1 MNVFKSRRRLS
12 RDNTKLVNVG
22 FTEEQMNKM
31 SMSFKNRSL
40 AMSCL
45 SKWIVEDLIKRNK
58 TLDIE
63 FKDGEYSFKER
74 DFKSSTI
81 NLISKDYTNE
91 NLNKRNVVIDKDT
104 IDVVLN
110 NSSKN
115 SLYRLLPA
123 LTLYAIEKLYKENK
137 VFMQDNT
144 TDINIYIKTNSGES
158 LWTH

>member
-1 MNVFKSRRRLS
+1 
-12 RDNTKLVNVG
+12 
-22 FTEEQMNKM
+22 MNKM

-45 SKWIVEDLIKRNK
+45 SRWIVEDLIKRNK
-58 TLDIE
+58 TLDID
-63 FKDGEYSFKER
+63 FKDGEYSFKEK
-74 DFKSSTI
+74 DFKNSTI
-81 NLISKDYTNE
+81 NLVSKDYTNE

-137 VFMQDNT
+137 VFIQDNNK
-144 TDINIYIKTNSGES
+144 DINIYIKTN
-158 LWTH
+158 

>member
-63 FKDGEYSFKER
+63 FKDGEYSFKEK
-74 DFKSSTI
+74 DFKNSTI
-81 NLISKDYTNE
+81 NLASKDYTNE
-91 NLNKRNVVIDKDT
+91 KLNKRNVVIDKDT

-137 VFMQDNT
+137 VFMQDNNK
-144 TDINIYIKTNSGES
+144 DINIYIKTN
-158 LWTH
+158 

>member
-22 FTEEQMNKM
+22 FTEKQMNKM

-58 TLDIE
+58 SLNIDFKEGEYTFDE
-63 FKDGEYSFKER
+63 KDFKD
-74 DFKSSTI
+74 STI
-81 NLISKDYTNE
+81 NLLSKDYEKE

-137 VFMQDNT
+137 VFMQDNNK
-144 TDINIYIKTNSGES
+144 DINIYIKTN
-158 LWTH
+158 

>member
-1 MNVFKSRRRLS
+1 
-12 RDNTKLVNVG
+12 
-22 FTEEQMNKM
+22 MNKM

-74 DFKSSTI
+74 DFKNSTI

-137 VFMQDNT
+137 VFMQDNNK
-144 TDINIYIKTNSGES
+144 DINIYIKTN
-158 LWTH
+158 

>member
-74 DFKSSTI
+74 DFKNSTI

-137 VFMQDNT
+137 VFMQDNNK
-144 TDINIYIKTNSGES
+144 DINIYIKAN
-158 LWTH
+158 

>member
-63 FKDGEYSFKER
+63 FKDGEYSFKEK
-74 DFKSSTI
+74 DFKNSTI
-81 NLISKDYTNE
+81 NLVSKDYTNE

-137 VFMQDNT
+137 VFMQDNNK
-144 TDINIYIKTNSGES
+144 DINIYIKTN
-158 LWTH
+158 

>member
-58 TLDIE
+58 TLDI
-63 FKDGEYSFKER
+63 
-74 DFKSSTI
+74 DF
-81 NLISKDYTNE
+81 
-91 NLNKRNVVIDKDT
+91 
-104 IDVVLN
+104 
-110 NSSKN
+110 
-115 SLYRLLPA
+115 
-123 LTLYAIEKLYKENK
+123 
-137 VFMQDNT
+137 
-144 TDINIYIKTNSGES
+144 
-158 LWTH
+158 

>member
-74 DFKSSTI
+74 DFKNSTI

-123 LTLYAIEKLYKENK
+123 LTLYALEKLYKENK
-137 VFMQDNT
+137 VFMQDNNK
-144 TDINIYIKTNSGES
+144 DINIYIKTN
-158 LWTH
+158 

>member
-74 DFKSSTI
+74 DFRNSTI

-137 VFMQDNT
+137 VFMQDNNK
-144 TDINIYIKTNSGES
+144 DINIYIKAN
-158 LWTH
+158 

>member
-91 NLNKRNVVIDKDT
+91 NLNKRNVVINKDT

-137 VFMQDNT
+137 VFMQDNNK
-144 TDINIYIKTNSGES
+144 DINIYIKTN
-158 LWTH
+158 

>member
-74 DFKSSTI
+74 DFKNTTI

-137 VFMQDNT
+137 VFMQDNNK
-144 TDINIYIKTNSGES
+144 DINIYIKTN
-158 LWTH
+158 

>member
-58 TLDIE
+58 T
-63 FKDGEYSFKER
+63 YSFKER
-74 DFKSSTI
+74 DFKNSTI

-137 VFMQDNT
+137 VFMQDNNK
-144 TDINIYIKTNSGES
+144 DINIYIKTN
-158 LWTH
+158 

>member
-58 TLDIE
+58 TLDID
-63 FKDGEYSFKER
+63 FIDGEYSFSEKE
-74 DFKSSTI
+74 FKNSTI
-81 NLISKDYTNE
+81 NLVSKDYTNE

-137 VFMQDNT
+137 VFMQDNNK
-144 TDINIYIKTNSGES
+144 DINIYIKTN
-158 LWTH
+158 

>member
-1 MNVFKSRRRLS
+1 MNVFKSKRRLS

-45 SKWIVEDLIKRNK
+45 SRWIVEDLIKRNK
-58 TLDIE
+58 TLDID
-63 FKDGEYSFKER
+63 FKDGEYSFKEK
-74 DFKSSTI
+74 DFKNSTI
-81 NLISKDYTNE
+81 NLVSKDYTNE

-137 VFMQDNT
+137 VFIQDNNK
-144 TDINIYIKTNSGES
+144 DINIYIKTN
-158 LWTH
+158 

>member
-45 SKWIVEDLIKRNK
+45 SKWIVEDLIRRNK

-74 DFKSSTI
+74 DFKNSTI

-137 VFMQDNT
+137 VFMQDNNK
-144 TDINIYIKTNSGES
+144 DINIYIKTN
-158 LWTH
+158 

>member
-74 DFKSSTI
+74 DFKNSTI
-81 NLISKDYTNE
+81 NLISNDYTNE

-137 VFMQDNT
+137 VFMQDNNK
-144 TDINIYIKTNSGES
+144 DINIYIKTN
-158 LWTH
+158 

>member
-63 FKDGEYSFKER
+63 FKDGEYSFKEK
-74 DFKSSTI
+74 DFKNSTI
-81 NLISKDYTNE
+81 NLVS
-91 NLNKRNVVIDKDT
+91 
-104 IDVVLN
+104 
-110 NSSKN
+110 
-115 SLYRLLPA
+115 
-123 LTLYAIEKLYKENK
+123 
-137 VFMQDNT
+137 
-144 TDINIYIKTNSGES
+144 
-158 LWTH
+158 

>member
-58 TLDIE
+58 TLDID

-74 DFKSSTI
+74 DFKNSTI

-137 VFMQDNT
+137 VFMQDNNK
-144 TDINIYIKTNSGES
+144 DINIYIKTN
-158 LWTH
+158 

>member
-74 DFKSSTI
+74 DFKNSTI

-137 VFMQDNT
+137 VFMQDNNK
-144 TDINIYIKTNSGES
+144 DINIYIKTN
-158 LWTH
+158 

>member
-74 DFKSSTI
+74 DFKNSTI

-110 NSSKN
+110 NSSKTH
-115 SLYRLLPA
+115 YIDYFRLL
-123 LTLYAIEKLYKENK
+123 LYMRLKS
-137 VFMQDNT
+137 
-144 TDINIYIKTNSGES
+144 YIKKQRFSCKT
-158 LWTH
+158 TTKI

>member
-58 TLDIE
+58 TLDVE
-63 FKDGEYSFKER
+63 FKDGEYSFKEK
-74 DFKSSTI
+74 DFKNSTI
-81 NLISKDYTNE
+81 NLVSKDYTNE
-91 NLNKRNVVIDKDT
+91 KLNKRNVVIDKDT

-137 VFMQDNT
+137 VFMQDNNK
-144 TDINIYIKTNSGES
+144 DINIYIKTN
-158 LWTH
+158 

>member
-22 FTEEQMNKM
+22 FTEEQMDKM

-63 FKDGEYSFKER
+63 FKDGKYSFKET
-74 DFKSSTI
+74 DFKNSTI
-81 NLISKDYTNE
+81 NLISKDYTKE
-91 NLNKRNVVIDKDT
+91 SLNKRNVVIDKDT

-137 VFMQDNT
+137 VFMQDNNK
-144 TDINIYIKTNSGES
+144 DINIYIKTN
-158 LWTH
+158 

>member
-137 VFMQDNT
+137 VFMQDNNK
-144 TDINIYIKTNSGES
+144 DINIYIKTN
-158 LWTH
+158 

>member
-31 SMSFKNRSL
+31 SMSFKNKSL

-74 DFKSSTI
+74 DFRNSTI

-137 VFMQDNT
+137 VFMQDNNK
-144 TDINIYIKTNSGES
+144 DINIYIKTN
-158 LWTH
+158 

>member
-22 FTEEQMNKM
+22 FTEKQMNKM

-58 TLDIE
+58 SLNIDFKEGEYTFDE
-63 FKDGEYSFKER
+63 KDFKD
-74 DFKSSTI
+74 STI
-81 NLISKDYTNE
+81 NLLSKDYEKE

-137 VFMQDNT
+137 VFMQDTNK
-144 TDINIYIKTNSGES
+144 DINIYIKTN
-158 LWTH
+158 

>member
-58 TLDIE
+58 TLDID
-63 FKDGEYSFKER
+63 FIDGEYSFSEKE
-74 DFKSSTI
+74 FENSTI
-81 NLISKDYTNE
+81 NLVSKDYTNE

-137 VFMQDNT
+137 VFMQDNNK
-144 TDINIYIKTNSGES
+144 DINIYIKTN
-158 LWTH
+158 

>member
-22 FTEEQMNKM
+22 FTEEQINKM

-74 DFKSSTI
+74 DFKNSTI

-137 VFMQDNT
+137 VFMQDNNK
-144 TDINIYIKTNSGES
+144 DINIYIKTN
-158 LWTH
+158 

>member
-74 DFKSSTI
+74 DFKNSTI

-123 LTLYAIEKLYKENK
+123 LTLYAIEKLYNENK
-137 VFMQDNT
+137 VFMQDNNK
-144 TDINIYIKTNSGES
+144 DINIYIKTN
-158 LWTH
+158 

>member
-58 TLDIE
+58 TLDID
-63 FKDGEYSFKER
+63 FKDGEYFFKEK
-74 DFKSSTI
+74 DFKNSTI
-81 NLISKDYTNE
+81 NLVSKDYTNE

-137 VFMQDNT
+137 VFMQDNNK
-144 TDINIYIKTNSGES
+144 DINIYIKTN
-158 LWTH
+158 

>member
-58 TLDIE
+58 TLDID
-63 FKDGEYSFKER
+63 FKDGEYSFNEK
-74 DFKSSTI
+74 DFKNSTV
-81 NLISKDYTNE
+81 NLVSKDYTKE

-137 VFMQDNT
+137 VFMQDNNK
-144 TDINIYIKTNSGES
+144 DINIYIKTN
-158 LWTH
+158 

>member
-12 RDNTKLVNVG
+12 RDNTRLVNVG

-74 DFKSSTI
+74 DFKNSTI

-137 VFMQDNT
+137 VFMQDNNK
-144 TDINIYIKTNSGES
+144 DINIYIKTN
-158 LWTH
+158 

>member
-1 MNVFKSRRRLS
+1 MNVFKSKRRLS

-45 SKWIVEDLIKRNK
+45 SRWIVEDLIKRNK
-58 TLDIE
+58 TLDID
-63 FKDGEYSFKER
+63 FKDGEYSFKEK
-74 DFKSSTI
+74 DFKNSTI
-81 NLISKDYTNE
+81 NLVSKDYTNE

-104 IDVVLN
+104 VDVVLN

-137 VFMQDNT
+137 VFIQDNNK
-144 TDINIYIKTNSGES
+144 DINIYIKTN
-158 LWTH
+158 

>member
-12 RDNTKLVNVG
+12 RDNTKLVNVV

-137 VFMQDNT
+137 VFMQDNNK
-144 TDINIYIKTNSGES
+144 DINIYIKTN
-158 LWTH
+158 

>member
-31 SMSFKNRSL
+31 SMSFKNKSL

-74 DFKSSTI
+74 DFKNSTI

-137 VFMQDNT
+137 VFMQDNNK
-144 TDINIYIKTNSGES
+144 DINIYIKTN
-158 LWTH
+158 

>member
-58 TLDIE
+58 TLDID
-63 FKDGEYSFKER
+63 FIDGEYSFSEK
-74 DFKSSTI
+74 DFKTSTI
-81 NLISKDYTNE
+81 NLVGKDYTKE

-104 IDVVLN
+104 IDIVLN

-137 VFMQDNT
+137 VFMQDNNK
-144 TDINIYIKTNSGES
+144 DINIYIKTK
-158 LWTH
+158 

>member
-74 DFKSSTI
+74 DFKNSTI
-81 NLISKDYTNE
+81 NLISNDYANE

-137 VFMQDNT
+137 VFMQDNNK
-144 TDINIYIKTNSGES
+144 DINIYIKTN
-158 LWTH
+158 

>member
-1 MNVFKSRRRLS
+1 
-12 RDNTKLVNVG
+12 
-22 FTEEQMNKM
+22 
-31 SMSFKNRSL
+31 RSL

-74 DFKSSTI
+74 DFKNSTI

-137 VFMQDNT
+137 VFMQDNNK
-144 TDINIYIKTNSGES
+144 DINIYIKTN
-158 LWTH
+158 

>member
-45 SKWIVEDLIKRNK
+45 SKWIVEDLIRRNK
-58 TLDIE
+58 TLDID
-63 FKDGEYSFKER
+63 FKNGEYSFKEK
-74 DFKSSTI
+74 DFKNSTV
-81 NLISKDYTNE
+81 NLVSKDYAKE

-137 VFMQDNT
+137 VFMQDNNK
-144 TDINIYIKTNSGES
+144 DINIYIKTN
-158 LWTH
+158 

>member
-74 DFKSSTI
+74 DFKNSTI

-91 NLNKRNVVIDKDT
+91 NLNKRNIVIDKDT

-137 VFMQDNT
+137 VFMQDNNK
-144 TDINIYIKTNSGES
+144 DINIYIKTN
-158 LWTH
+158 